1 MLIKSDS
8 MAEAV
13 SKEPAPFPITV
24 ISSARSVVTVAR
36 FNVPSIANWLLC
48 LTSLGDTFKLFLDT
62 SLLDK
67 SWRYFQIVFRY
78 FSNQFDI
85 ISFLFCKFDGFKSD
99 I

>member
-62 SLLDK
+62 SPINLT
-67 SWRYFQIVFRY
+67 
-78 FSNQFDI
+78 
-85 ISFLFCKFDGFKSD
+85 
-99 I
+99 